1 MKFMYLA
8 ILALPTI
15 IFASDVSMSHSDFF
29 YRVFN
34 FSIFVGLLY
43 YLISNPIKD
52 FFIGRRDGIEN
63 QLTEIER
70 RLEETKKAKEDALV
84 KVEESKEKSK
94 EIIETAKK
102 EATMLADK
110 LAQNNQKD
118 LEILDKN
125 HDEKCNND
133 SRRMS
138 RDVIDEILNENIN
151 NNDISLTTPKV
162 VELANKKVA

>member
-15 IFASDVSMSHSDFF
+15 IFASDVSMTHSDFF

-43 YLISNPIKD
+43 YLVSNPIKE

-70 RLEETKKAKEDALV
+70 RLEETKQAKEDALA

-102 EATMLADK
+102 EAEMLADK
-110 LAQNNQKD
+110 IAQNNQKD
-118 LEILDKN
+118 LENLDKN
-125 HDEKCNND
+125 HTEKCDND
-133 SRRMS
+133 SRKMN
-138 RDVIDEILNENIN
+138 RDVIDEVLNDTIT

>member
-15 IFASDVSMSHSDFF
+15 IFASDITITHSDFF

-43 YLISNPIKD
+43 YLISNPIKE
-52 FFIGRRDGIEN
+52 FFIARRDGIEN

-70 RLEETKKAKEDALV
+70 RLEETKKAKEDALAR
-84 KVEESKEKSK
+84 VEDSKEKSK

-102 EATMLADK
+102 EAKLLADK
-110 LAQNNQKD
+110 IAQNNQKD
-118 LEILDKN
+118 LDILDKN
-125 HDEKCNND
+125 YTEKCDNELRRMNRDIIDEVLND
-133 SRRMS
+133 S
-138 RDVIDEILNENIN
+138 IN
-151 NNDISLTTPKV
+151 NEDISLSTPKV
-162 VELANKKVA
+162 VELVNKKVA

>member
-1 MKFMYLA
+1 MYLA
-8 ILALPTI
+8 ILALPTM
-15 IFASDVSMSHSDFF
+15 IFAHEASEVSMTHSDFF

-43 YLISNPIKD
+43 YLVSNPIKD
-52 FFIGRRDGIEN
+52 FFNGRRDDIKN

-70 RLEETKKAKEDALV
+70 RLEETKKAKEDALA

-94 EIIETAKK
+94 EIIETATK

-110 LAQNNQKD
+110 IAENNQRD

-133 SRRMS
+133 SRKMS

-151 NNDISLTTPKV
+151 NKDISLTTPKV
-162 VELANKKVA
+162 VELVNKKVA